1 MMRQI
6 LALLF
11 VSTTGLIGIARAQK
25 PPHKQQKSVEAV
37 KQEVLQ
43 FEATRNRELVKGDT
57 KALAGMYADGLI
69 WTNPRGARLTKDQIL
84 AEMRSG
90 TEKFIAIHHKDKQ
103 VRVYGDTAV
112 LNAYTTSTVRY
123 KGVSSN
129 YPRRFTNVYIKR
141 NGHWL
146 LIVHQATP
154 VLADRSAE

>member
-11 VSTTGLIGIARAQK
+11 VLTTGLIGIGRAQ
-25 PPHKQQKSVEAV
+25 PPLQKQPAADDAV

-43 FEATRNRELVKGDT
+43 FEAARNQALVKNDRKT
-57 KALAGMYADGLI
+57 LAGMYAGGLI

-84 AEMRSG
+84 AEMKSG
-90 TEKFIAIHHKDKQ
+90 TEKFIAIHHTDKQ
-103 VRVYGDTAV
+103 VRVYGNTAV
-112 LNAYTTSTVRY
+112 INAYTTSTVRY
-123 KGVSSN
+123 KGVTSN

-141 NGHWL
+141 DGRWL

-154 VLADRSAE
+154 VLANRAAK